1 MSVRRWRLIPVIAVT
16 LTFASLLASCGVPTG
31 DESFSVI
38 APEEDPFDLDATST
52 TTTTTLPIPT
62 TPPTTPDTLL
72 APSTTIV
79 RLEPAEF
86 YFLTTR
92 GRLQPVIVDLPPPFA
107 ADQIADI
114 LEAGAPPDVALES
127 LIATGLIVGAS
138 ESRAVLTVDL
148 DARTFAR
155 IPSTQQTEAIGQ
167 IVMTMIS
174 SLRRVG
180 LVNFRIDG
188 EPISVKKGNSLL
200 SDVGEPLSYE
210 DYVNLLASPPPAV
223 ASTTEPP
230 DPTAETTVDP
240 TVESSSPPDTS
251 LADQ

>member
-1 MSVRRWRLIPVIAVT
+1 MIARPRPIIAVPT
-16 LTFASLLASCGVPTG
+16 ALAALAVLVSSCGVPTG
-31 DESFSVI
+31 DDSFSVI
-38 APEEDPFDLDATST
+38 APEQDPFDLDATST
-52 TTTTTLPIPT
+52 TTTTTVPTTT
-62 TPPTTPDTLL
+62 TPPTTPDTL
-72 APSTTIV
+72 ATSTTIV
-79 RLEPAEF
+79 RREAAEF

-92 GRLQPVIVDLPPPFA
+92 GRLQPYIVELPPPFA

-114 LEAGAPPDVALES
+114 LEAGPPPDVALES
-127 LIATGLIVGAS
+127 LIAEGLIVGSS

-174 SLRRVG
+174 NLRRVG
-180 LVNFRIDG
+180 LVNFTIDG
-188 EPISVKKGNSLL
+188 ELISVKKGNSLL

-210 DYVNLLASPPPAV
+210 DYVNLLASPPPSI

-230 DPTAETTVDP
+230 DTNVDTTVD
-240 TVESSSPPDTS
+240 SALPPETTPDG
-251 LADQ
+251 Q